1 MSPGTGR
8 GTEQG
13 TGSVPGLG
21 HNGGPSMEP
30 GVLWRTH
37 AWRSAQKK
45 LMPNTIPKLVLQM
58 RLKRA
63 AELGMDYKTYAKVR
77 QTSGQDVL
85 GLLFSANALRLLR
98 DPHLPDLERAALA
111 RVEHSVR
118 LALIYRPLTPEVVE
132 AVNPE
137 IDIAG
142 PAPVFTEGWGA
153 MRDKVQSV
161 MRQRGLSGAS
171 VVVIGD
177 APLEREW
184 TTAGRAA
191 AYLSAAEYFKN
202 SAHS

>member
-1 MSPGTGR
+1 M
-8 GTEQG
+8 
-13 TGSVPGLG
+13 PGLG

-98 DPHLPDLERAALA
+98 DPHLRDLERAALA
-111 RVEHSVR
+111 RVEHAGR
-118 LALIYRPLTPEVVE
+118 LTLIYRPLAPEVVE
-132 AVNPE
+132 ANNPE

-142 PAPVFTEGWGA
+142 SAPVFTEGWGA
-153 MRDKVQSV
+153 MRDKVQGV

-177 APLEREW
+177 ATGTEMDRCRLRRRLP
-184 TTAGRAA
+184 GGGV
-191 AYLSAAEYFKN
+191 F
-202 SAHS
+202 

>member
-1 MSPGTGR
+1 MASGSGV
-8 GTEQG
+8 GAGVG

-30 GVLWRTH
+30 GMIWRTH

-85 GLLFSANALRLLR
+85 GLLFSSNALGLLR
-98 DPHLPDLERAALA
+98 DPHLPEGKGATLA
-111 RVEHSVR
+111 RVAHAGR
-118 LALIYRPLTPEVVE
+118 LALVYRPLAAE
-132 AVNPE
+132 AVARVNTQL
-137 IDIAG
+137 DAAG

-153 MRDKVQSV
+153 MREKVQGV

-184 TTAGRAA
+184 STAGRAA
-191 AYLSAAEYFKN
+191 AYLTAAEYFG
-202 SAHS
+202 AA

>member
-1 MSPGTGR
+1 MAAGKGSGPG
-8 GTEQG
+8 QA
-13 TGSVPGLG
+13 PGLG

-30 GVLWRTH
+30 GRLWRTH

-45 LMPNTIPKLVLQM
+45 LMPNTIPKLVLHM

-85 GLLFSANALRLLR
+85 GLLFSANALRLFGG
-98 DPHLPDLERAALA
+98 PAIPATEAAVLGQLDGA
-111 RVEHSVR
+111 GR
-118 LALIYRPLTPEVVE
+118 LALVYRPLRPAQVQAANPATLD
-132 AVNPE
+132 AV
-137 IDIAG
+137 G

-153 MRDKVQSV
+153 MRDKVQGV
-161 MRQRGLSGAS
+161 MRERGLSGAS

-191 AYLSAAEYFKN
+191 AYLSAAEYFGGN
-202 SAHS
+202 ATRA

>member
-1 MSPGTGR
+1 MASGSGA
-8 GTEQG
+8 GAGVG

-30 GVLWRTH
+30 GLIWRTH

-85 GLLFSANALRLLR
+85 GLLFSANALGLLR
-98 DPHLPDLERAALA
+98 DPHLPEGKGAALA
-111 RVEHSVR
+111 QVERAGR
-118 LALIYRPLTPEVVE
+118 LALVHRPLAPEVVAAANKE
-132 AVNPE
+132 LDAV
-137 IDIAG
+137 G
-142 PAPVFTEGWGA
+142 RAPVFTEGWGA
-153 MRDKVQSV
+153 MREKVQGV

-184 TTAGRAA
+184 STAGRAA
-191 AYLSAAEYFKN
+191 AYLTAAEYFG
-202 SAHS
+202 AI